1 VSISRSLVRR
11 FIEASN
17 ETSIESEWAM
27 RFLVM
32 VKGNK
37 DYEAGAMP
45 TEQELT
51 EMGKFNDELVKA
63 GVMLAGEGL
72 QPSAKGARISYAGS
86 KRTVRDGPFT
96 EAKELVAGFWIWQV
110 KSRAEA
116 LEWAK
121 RIPFTNGEE
130 VEIRQIFEAEDFGA
144 EFTPELRKQEEQHRA
159 AIAKNRQRAG
169 K

>member
-1 VSISRSLVRR
+1 MRIQP
-11 FIEASN
+11 
-17 ETSIESEWAM
+17 ESETAM
-27 RFLVM
+27 RVLVM

-37 DYEAGAMP
+37 NYEAGAMP
-45 TEQELT
+45 SQQELA

-72 QPSAKGARISYAGS
+72 QPSSKGARIIYSGS

-116 LEWAK
+116 LEWAT
-121 RIPFTNGEE
+121 RIPFTDGD
-130 VEIRQIFEAEDFGA
+130 VEIRQIFESEDFGT
-144 EFTPELRKQEEQHRA
+144 EFTPELRQQEERQRA
-159 AIAKNRQRAG
+159 AIAKNQQRAG

>member
-1 VSISRSLVRR
+1 MNTRR
-11 FIEASN
+11 QKKPLR
-17 ETSIESEWAM
+17 ESEMAM

-45 TEQELT
+45 TQQELT

-110 KSRAEA
+110 KSRQEA

-121 RIPFTNGEE
+121 RIPFTQGE
-130 VEIRQIFEAEDFGA
+130 VEIRQIFESEDFGA
-144 EFTPELRKQEEQHRA
+144 EFTPELRKQEEQQRA
-159 AIAKNRQRAG
+159 AIAKNKQRAG

>member
-1 VSISRSLVRR
+1 
-11 FIEASN
+11 
-17 ETSIESEWAM
+17 M
-27 RFLVM
+27 RFLVI

-51 EMGKFNDELVKA
+51 DMGKFNDELVKA
-63 GVMLAGEGL
+63 GIMLAGEGL
-72 QPSAKGARISYAGS
+72 QPSAKGARIAYSGS

-96 EAKELVAGFWIWQV
+96 EAKELVAGFWIWQL

-121 RIPFTNGEE
+121 RIPFQEGE
-130 VEIRQIFEAEDFGA
+130 VEIRQIFESEDFGA

-159 AIAKNRQRAG
+159 AIAKNTQRAER
-169 K
+169 

>member
-1 VSISRSLVRR
+1 
-11 FIEASN
+11 
-17 ETSIESEWAM
+17 M

-72 QPSAKGARISYAGS
+72 QPTAKGARISYAGN

-96 EAKELVAGFWIWQV
+96 ETKELVAGFWIWQV
-110 KSRAEA
+110 KNKAEA

-121 RIPFTNGEE
+121 RIPFQEGE
-130 VEIRQIFEAEDFGA
+130 VEIRQVFESEDFGA
-144 EFTPELRKQEEQHRA
+144 EFTPELRQQEERQRA
-159 AIAKNRQRAG
+159 AIAKNKQRSG